1 MRRHTSPGRSTSN
14 YEVNNRDHD
23 GGNTW
28 NTTCISSAG
37 TAALAQSDPSPRRH
51 PARQTT
57 VRSRPPRR
65 RVRPDRLLSPIN
77 MIANAGTQ
85 CNYLSP
91 EGVLCG
97 VTQSTGGS
105 LAKHWLLHAMR
116 EIVRI
121 EGGEMEMSHATIIN
135 TEARMLVASR
145 FRTPCPH
152 SRCRKRASYYRP
164 EGLADHLTTCS
175 AGPGIPPPSYEVAK
189 QVAHELMAELVRYDQ
204 EVFRSLGC
212 HRPSIR

>member
-1 MRRHTSPGRSTSN
+1 MLAP
-14 YEVNNRDHD
+14 
-23 GGNTW
+23 
-28 NTTCISSAG
+28 SAIIFLG
-37 TAALAQSDPSPRRH
+37 KECSAASLSALEETAR
-51 PARQTT
+51 
-57 VRSRPPRR
+57 
-65 RVRPDRLLSPIN
+65 
-77 MIANAGTQ
+77 
-85 CNYLSP
+85 
-91 EGVLCG
+91 
-97 VTQSTGGS
+97 
-105 LAKHWLLHAMR
+105 HWLSHAMR

-152 SRCRKRASYYRP
+152 SPCRKRASYYRP

-204 EVFRSLGC
+204 EVFRSMYEGAVWRIL
-212 HRPSIR
+212 HAI